1 MHFAE
6 AVAAFEIQLQANQRS
21 RHTVRSYRR
30 DLGMLRAW
38 LERESHPLL
47 VERITPP
54 LLLQF
59 AASRACTHPAGVL
72 VDCGPLQAGHD
83 SQVAN
88 GTTLQSF
95 ESRLISGAL
104 MASRGPLD
112 AGELDNHRALK
123 LP

>member
-21 RHTVRSYRR
+21 RHTVRSYWR

-38 LERESHPLL
+38 LEREGHPLA
-47 VERITPP
+47 VGRITPS

-72 VDCGPLQAGHD
+72 AACGPLQAGPD
-83 SQVAN
+83 SPAAN
-88 GTTLQSF
+88 GPTLQSL
-95 ESRLISGAL
+95 EARL
-104 MASRGPLD
+104 
-112 AGELDNHRALK
+112 
-123 LP
+123 